1 MKIRKNVAQSDSG
14 FIFNP
19 SNGDSYS
26 VNETGK
32 LIINLLQQEK
42 DDEDIIK
49 QITDEYRIDRDS
61 VEKDLYDFKNMLD
74 AYKLT
79 E

>member
-1 MKIRKNVAQSDSG
+1 MKIRKNIAQSDSG

-26 VNETGK
+26 VNEIGK
-32 LIINLLQQEK
+32 LIIDLLQQGKSDNEIVK
-42 DDEDIIK
+42 R
-49 QITDEYRIDRDS
+49 ITDEYRIDRDS
-61 VEKDLYDFKNMLD
+61 IEKDLYDFKNMLD